1 MLAKLNTLAI
11 LAAASATFSVAAVA
25 APVVV
30 DVRVA
35 PPPPR
40 YEVVPAS
47 RPGSVWVP
55 GYWDWRGHRHVWVT
69 GHWERARYGY
79 SHRRF
84 RSGRTKATDGCCGAA
99 GGSAATVTT
108 TACRTDTTGTAT
120 GTAFPT
126 CTTRIPTTRVVPDA
140 SDLRPASEA

>member
-1 MLAKLNTLAI
+1 MLAKLNALAI
-11 LAAASATFSVAAVA
+11 LAAASVTFSVSAVA

-47 RPGSVWVP
+47 RPGYVWVP

-79 SHRRF
+79 YHRAPEWAHEGDRWVL
-84 RSGRTKATDGCCGAA
+84 RRGGWQRGDRDHDG
-99 GGSAATVTT
+99 
-108 TACRTDTTGTAT
+108 
-120 GTAFPT
+120 
-126 CTTRIPTTRVVPDA
+126 VPDRYDRDRDGDRVPNLYDA
-140 SDLRPASEA
+140 HPNNPRRP